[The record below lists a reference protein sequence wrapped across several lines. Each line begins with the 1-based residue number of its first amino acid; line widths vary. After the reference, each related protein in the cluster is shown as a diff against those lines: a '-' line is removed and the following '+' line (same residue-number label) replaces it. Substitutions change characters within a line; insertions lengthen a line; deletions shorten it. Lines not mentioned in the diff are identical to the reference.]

1 MKINIVVANNL
12 CLPKKGT
19 DGAAG
24 YDVAYHGSKSICIEP
39 QTMVSVPTGVY
50 MELPLGYEC
59 QVRPRSGLM
68 FNNDIVGML
77 GTIDSDY
84 RGEVKVL
91 LFNSGQ
97 KAFTIHPYD
106 RIGQFVFAKHE
117 SPEIEISE
125 ELSTTNRGENG
136 FGSTGI

>member
-24 YDVAYHGSKSICIEP
+24 YDVAYHGNESICIEP

-68 FNNDIVGML
+68 FNNNIVGML

-91 LFNSGQ
+91 LFNAGK
-97 KAFTIHPYD
+97 KAFTVRPHRTVCFCQT
-106 RIGQFVFAKHE
+106 RIA
-117 SPEIEISE
+117 
-125 ELSTTNRGENG
+125 RD
-136 FGSTGI
+136 